1 MNIIYEFIF
10 VSIFFLIVYLF
21 KLKKKEGK
29 GGKRAKKE
37 AKKAK
42 KEEKKERKKRE
53 KKAKKRAKKE
63 RKKGKKRARK
73 TEKKKPKKFDFIRD
87 VKKSIY
93 FWKFFSFKWFRFNNK
108 NNERSWTDTISD
120 IFNFILNVIKKLWNI
135 LINIK
140 DIDFYKFF
148 KSLFIFLIFI
158 FYWQLCLLTGL
169 IIFSIQIFKFVG
181 NFFSGIWNEI
191 KKLF

>member
-29 GGKRAKKE
+29 GKKAKKRAKKI
-37 AKKAK
+37 AK
-42 KEEKKERKKRE
+42 KER

-63 RKKGKKRARK
+63 RKKVKKRARK

-93 FWKFFSFKWFRFNNK
+93 FWKFFFSFKWFRSF
-108 NNERSWTDTISD
+108 TDIITD
-120 IFNFILNVIKKLWNI
+120 VFNFILIVIKKLWNI

-140 DIDFYKFF
+140 DIDFYKVF

-158 FYWQLCLLTGL
+158 FYWILCLLTGL

>member
-29 GGKRAKKE
+29 GKKGKKGKKTAKK
-37 AKKAK
+37 KKRK
-42 KEEKKERKKRE
+42 KRKKRE
-53 KKAKKRAKKE
+53 KRENNLKETAKKTASK
-63 RKKGKKRARK
+63 
-73 TEKKKPKKFDFIRD
+73 KKFDFIRD
-87 VKKSIY
+87 VKNAIY
-93 FWKFFSFKWFRFNNK
+93 FLKTFFSFKWFVFNNK

-120 IFNFILNVIKKLWNI
+120 VFNFILTVIKKLWNI

-169 IIFSIQIFKFVG
+169 IIFTIQIFKFVG